1 MTLSK
6 LFMAGHFASTLTNM
20 MSMTFLCFFLP
31 MTLLVFTIVPKKIK
45 KYALLVI
52 SYGFSWLISGK
63 LAAFL
68 LLSTLS
74 IHYFSLWIERL
85 HRQQADALKAAEKD
99 AKKAIK
105 ASFIRKK
112 KGVICFAVILHF
124 GLLLGLKYSAFITVN
139 INSLLRVAHVPL
151 KFDVPALA
159 VPIGISFYT
168 LQGMSYIV
176 DVYRG
181 TIQADDN
188 IGRLALFMSF
198 FPQIVEGPIC
208 RYSDTAE
215 RLWNVQ
221 GIRFE
226 NLKLGAQRILW
237 GMVKKM
243 VIADRLN
250 SFVGLI
256 FDHPENYEGGIVAVA
271 AVCYTIQL
279 YMDFSGSIDAAIGV
293 AQIFGVGLPENFRR
307 PFFSKTISEFWQRWH
322 ITLGAWFRD
331 YIFYP
336 VTMSRRMKNLT
347 SAARKKIGNYYGP
360 LIAGSIAL
368 FCVWLCNGLWHGAA
382 WNYVFFGMYHFAFIL
397 CGSLIQPLTG
407 KINKLLHINTQA
419 LWFRI
424 FQMLRTTLIVLVGEV
439 FFRAADVKTG
449 CTVLKRIFTNFS
461 FASLGA
467 MLCDSSLMID
477 AKDFAIIGVTLI
489 IVLVVSFMQERGM
502 HMRESLNKRNIVLRW
517 AILYALILYI
527 VIFGAYGKGY
537 IAVVPVYANF

>member
-1 MTLSK
+1 
-6 LFMAGHFASTLTNM
+6 M
-20 MSMTFLCFFLP
+20 MSMTFLCFFLTI
-31 MTLLVFTIVPKKIK
+31 TLVVFTIVPKRAK

-52 SYGFSWLISGK
+52 SYGFSWLISGT
-63 LAAFL
+63 LAVFL
-68 LLSTLS
+68 PLSTLS
-74 IHYFSLWIERL
+74 IHYFSLWIDRL
-85 HRQQADALKAAEKD
+85 HRQQADALKAAQKD
-99 AKKAIK
+99 EKKAIK
-105 ASFIRKK
+105 AAFVRRK
-112 KGVICFAVILHF
+112 KGVICFAAILHF
-124 GLLLGLKYSAFITVN
+124 GLLLALKYSAFMTVN
-139 INSLLRVAHVPL
+139 VNTLLRMAHVPL
-151 KFDVPALA
+151 QFAVPALA

-181 TIQADDN
+181 TIQADGN

-226 NLKLGAQRILW
+226 NLKLGAQRLLW
-237 GMVKKM
+237 GMLKKL

-250 SFVGLI
+250 SFVGLA
-256 FDHPENYEGGIVAVA
+256 FQHPENYEGGIVAIA

-279 YMDFSGSIDAAIGV
+279 YMDFSGSIDAAVGV
-293 AQIFGVGLPENFRR
+293 AQIFGVALPENFRR

-336 VTMSRRMKNLT
+336 VTMSKRMKNLT
-347 SAARKKIGNYYGP
+347 AAARKKIGNYYGP
-360 LIAGSIAL
+360 LIAGTIAL

-397 CGSLIQPLTG
+397 CGSLIQPITG
-407 KINKLLHINTQA
+407 RINKLLHINTESW
-419 LWFRI
+419 WFRI
-424 FQMLRTTLIVLVGEV
+424 LQMLRTTLIVLVGEV

-449 CTVLKRIFTNFS
+449 FAILKRICTNFS
-461 FASLGA
+461 FASLAGILA
-467 MLCDSSLMID
+467 DRSMKID

-489 IVLVVSFMQERGM
+489 IVLVVGLLQERGM
-502 HMRESLNKRNIVLRW
+502 HVRDSLNKRNIVLRW
-517 AILYALILYI
+517 AILYALILFI
-527 VIFGAYGKGY
+527 VIFGAYGNGY
-537 IAVVPVYANF
+537 EAVIPMYANF